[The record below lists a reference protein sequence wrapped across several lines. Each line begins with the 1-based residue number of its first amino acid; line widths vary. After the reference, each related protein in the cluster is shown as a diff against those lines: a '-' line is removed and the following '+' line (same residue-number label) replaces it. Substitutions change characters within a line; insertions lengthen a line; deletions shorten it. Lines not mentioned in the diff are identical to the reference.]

1 MKEIT
6 INLTKEELGVILV
19 AMQELPAK
27 ICNPLTERIRKQAQT
42 QLGKTIQ
49 HEITEGIQV
58 DEKFGA

>member
-6 INLTKEELGVILV
+6 ITLTKEELGVILV

-27 ICNPLTERIRKQAQT
+27 ICNPLTERIRKQAQA